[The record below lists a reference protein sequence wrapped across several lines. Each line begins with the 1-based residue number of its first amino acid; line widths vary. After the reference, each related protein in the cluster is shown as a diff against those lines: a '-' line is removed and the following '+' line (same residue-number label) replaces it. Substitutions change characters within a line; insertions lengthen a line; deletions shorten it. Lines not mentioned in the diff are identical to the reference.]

1 MSEKR
6 KKRTPLGHR
15 YVAKNG
21 VSVQP
26 RTIDGQGWV
35 HTRDIGYFN
44 EEGQLFV
51 VDRIKELIK
60 CYGFQVAPAELEGLL
75 ISHSKILDAVVF
87 PDAKAGEVPIANV
100 VRSPN
105 SLLTEE
111 DIQKFIAKQ
120 VAPFKRLRA
129 VSFVNSVPRS
139 AAGKIL
145 RRELIEKIR
154 SKI

>member
-1 MSEKR
+1 MDK
-6 KKRTPLGHR
+6 
-15 YVAKNG
+15 
-21 VSVQP
+21 
-26 RTIDGQGWV
+26 DGCTQ
-35 HTRDIGYFN
+35 
-44 EEGQLFV
+44 E
-51 VDRIKELIK
+51 
-60 CYGFQVAPAELEGLL
+60 
-75 ISHSKILDAVVF
+75 ILDISMKRDNYLLWTELRSSLSVTAFRF
-87 PDAKAGEVPIANV
+87 PDAKAGEVPVANV

-111 DIQKFIAKQ
+111 DVQKFIAKQ

-145 RRELIEKIR
+145 RRELIEKVR